1 MAVNIGPRIGIDGE
15 AEYRKQLNNIIQQA
29 KTLDSEMRAVT
40 SSFDKNTSAQEK
52 NTKTGEVLQKQIAV
66 QERRIDELRKGLAA
80 AADKYG
86 ENATETL
93 KWREA
98 LNDATTSLNRMQN
111 GMSSAEKTSTTFGSV
126 LKANLLS
133 DVIMSGLQSLGNL
146 LQDAARKFADF
157 VKDGITYASD
167 LDEVQNVID
176 VTFGNSADAV
186 NQYAKDAIQQYGL
199 SELAAKKYAG
209 SLGAMLKS
217 SGVAGDELTKMATS
231 LVGLTGDMASFYN
244 LDPEEAFS
252 KLSSAIAGET
262 EPLRSLGIN
271 MNVANL
277 EAYAL
282 AKGIDKAWS
291 SMTQAEQTTLRY
303 QYIMENAADAQGDF
317 ARTSDNFAN
326 QSRNL
331 SQQLQSV
338 GGEIGSAF
346 IPYLKDA
353 AKALNEVFS
362 GKISVSEFTGRII
375 SVMRSGADALRQN
388 LPEIQ
393 AAAQE
398 ILTAII
404 QIISEGLPLLA
415 ELAVPLLMTL
425 AQGIIANLPTIAQAG
440 IEVLTALILGI
451 AQNLPQ
457 LIPVATQ
464 AIIELVGVLTSP
476 ENITMMISA
485 AVELLLA
492 LVDGIAQSLPLLI
505 PAATQA
511 IIELVGALTSTENL
525 TMLIDA
531 AIELMIA
538 LTTGLIE
545 SLPELLSSAGDI
557 MSSLWNAIKNID
569 WLELGKSI
577 IMGII
582 NGLISLAKS
591 ILATIVNIFK
601 KPIEWIKNLG
611 SQAITWG
618 KDLIQGFV
626 NGIKSMVQKVV
637 DAVKNIGQKIKNF
650 LHFSRPDEG
659 PLRDYERWMPD
670 FVSGL
675 ARGIRDNAYLLE
687 DAVSDMASRAR
698 ISMTATGA
706 GSTTTNVGG
715 VRISVYG
722 APGQDVNALA
732 DIVMRRMQSAVN
744 RKEAVFA

>member
-52 NTKTGEVLQKQIAV
+52 NKKTGEVLQKQIAV

-80 AADKYG
+80 AADKFG

-157 VKDGITYASD
+157 VKDGISYASD
-167 LDEVQNVID
+167 LEEVQNVID
-176 VTFGNSADAV
+176 VTFGDSADAINEFSRNAI
-186 NQYAKDAIQQYGL
+186 NQFGM
-199 SELAAKKYAG
+199 SELSAKQFAG
-209 SLGAMLKS
+209 QLGSILKS
-217 SGVAGDELTKMATS
+217 AGVTGDALVEMSTN
-231 LVGLTGDMASFYN
+231 LVGLAGDMASFHN
-244 LDPEEAFS
+244 ISLEDALS
-252 KLSSAIAGET
+252 KIRSGLVGET
-262 EPLRSLGIN
+262 EPLRQLGIN
-271 MNVANL
+271 MTVAEL
-277 EAYAL
+277 QAYAL
-282 AKGIDKAWS
+282 SKGIDESVS
-291 SMTQAEQTTLRY
+291 SMSQLDKTMLIY
-303 QYIMENAADAQGDF
+303 QYMLENTADVQGDF
-317 ARTSDNFAN
+317 MRTNDSFSN
-326 QSRNL
+326 QQKVL
-331 SQQLQSV
+331 SENWKSLGAS
-338 GGEIGSAF
+338 IGKSF
-346 IPYLKDA
+346 LPYLTEA
-353 AKALNEVFS
+353 QTALNQLLT
-362 GKISVSEFTGRII
+362 GKIGTSEFTGKII
-375 SVMRSGADALRQN
+375 AVMRSGADALRQN

-404 QIISEGLPLLA
+404 QIISEGMPLLA

-440 IEVLTALILGI
+440 IEVLTALIQGI
-451 AQNLPQ
+451 AQSLPT

-476 ENITMMISA
+476 ENITAMINA
-485 AVELLLA
+485 AIELLLA
-492 LVDGIAQSLPLLI
+492 LAEGLVQAIPQLVAMIPTIIDNLITAIMDNLP
-505 PAATQA
+505 A
-511 IIELVGALTSTENL
+511 IIEAG
-525 TMLIDA
+525 IQ
-531 AIELMIA
+531 IMIA
-538 LTTGLIE
+538 LTVGLIE

-591 ILATIVNIFK
+591 ILTTIVNIFK

-626 NGIKSMVQKVV
+626 NGIKAMAKKVV

-659 PLRDYERWMPD
+659 PLRDYEQWMPD

-675 ARGIRDNAYLLE
+675 AQGIRDNAYLLE
-687 DAVSDMASRAR
+687 DAVSDMAARAR

-744 RKEAVFA
+744 RKEAVFS

>member
-52 NTKTGEVLQKQIAV
+52 NKKTGEVLQKQIAV
-66 QERRIDELRKGLAA
+66 QERRIEELRKGLAA
-80 AADKYG
+80 AADKFG

-146 LQDAARKFADF
+146 LQDAARKFSDF
-157 VKDGITYASD
+157 VKEGISYASD
-167 LDEVQNVID
+167 LEEVQNVID
-176 VTFGNSADAV
+176 VTFGDSADAI

-217 SGVAGDELTKMATS
+217 SGVAGDELTKMSTS

-282 AKGIDKAWS
+282 SKGIDKAWS

-317 ARTSDNFAN
+317 ARTSDSFAN
-326 QSRNL
+326 QSKML

-362 GKISVSEFTGRII
+362 GQISVSEFTGRII

-425 AQGIIANLPTIAQAG
+425 AQGILENLPTIVQAG
-440 IEVLTALILGI
+440 IEVLTALIQGI
-451 AQNLPQ
+451 AQSLPT

-476 ENITMMISA
+476 ENITMMINA
-485 AVELLLA
+485 AIELLLA
-492 LVDGIAQSLPLLI
+492 LAEGLVQAIPQLVAMIPTIIDNLITAIMDNLP
-505 PAATQA
+505 A
-511 IIELVGALTSTENL
+511 IIEAG
-525 TMLIDA
+525 IQ
-531 AIELMIA
+531 IMIA
-538 LTTGLIE
+538 LITGLIE

-557 MSSLWNAIKNID
+557 VSSLWNAIKNID

-591 ILATIVNIFK
+591 ILNTIVNIFK

-611 SQAITWG
+611 SQAINWG

-626 NGIKSMVQKVV
+626 NGIKSTVKKVV

-659 PLRDYERWMPD
+659 PLRDYEQWMPD

-675 ARGIRDNAYLLE
+675 AQGIRDNAYLLE
-687 DAVSDMASRAR
+687 DAVSDMAARAR

>member
-111 GMSSAEKTSTTFGSV
+111 GMSSAKKTSTTFGSV

-133 DVIMSGLQSLGNL
+133 DVIMSGLRSLGNL

-157 VKDGITYASD
+157 VKDVISYASD
-167 LDEVQNVID
+167 LEEVQNVID
-176 VTFGNSADAV
+176 VTFGDSAEAV

-217 SGVAGDELTKMATS
+217 SGIAGDELTKMSTS

-282 AKGIDKAWS
+282 SKGIDKAWS

-317 ARTSDNFAN
+317 ARTSDSFAN
-326 QSRNL
+326 QSKTL

-338 GGEIGSAF
+338 DGEIGSAF

-362 GKISVSEFTGRII
+362 GQISVSEFTGRII

-440 IEVLTALILGI
+440 IEVLTALIQGI
-451 AQNLPQ
+451 AQSLPT

-476 ENITMMISA
+476 ENITAMINA
-485 AVELLLA
+485 AIELLLA
-492 LVDGIAQSLPLLI
+492 MAKGLVQAIPQLVAMIPTIIDNLITAIMDNLP
-505 PAATQA
+505 A
-511 IIELVGALTSTENL
+511 IIEAG
-525 TMLIDA
+525 IQ
-531 AIELMIA
+531 IMIA
-538 LTTGLIE
+538 LTVGLIE

-591 ILATIVNIFK
+591 ILTTIVNIFK

-626 NGIKSMVQKVV
+626 NGIKAMARKVV

-659 PLRDYERWMPD
+659 PLRDYEQWMPD

-675 ARGIRDNAYLLE
+675 AQGIRDNAYLLE
-687 DAVSDMASRAR
+687 DAVSDMAARAR

-715 VRISVYG
+715 VRIAVYG

>member
-52 NTKTGEVLQKQIAV
+52 NKKTGEVLQKQIAV

-98 LNDATTSLNRMQN
+98 LNDATTSLNRMKN
-111 GMSSAEKTSTTFGSV
+111 GMNSAKKSSTMFGSV

-146 LQDAARKFADF
+146 LQNAARKFADF
-157 VKDGITYASD
+157 VKDGISYASD
-167 LDEVQNVID
+167 LEEVQNVID
-176 VTFGNSADAV
+176 VTFGDSAEAINEFSRNAI
-186 NQYAKDAIQQYGL
+186 NQFGM
-199 SELAAKKYAG
+199 SELSAKQFAG
-209 SLGAMLKS
+209 QLGSILKS
-217 SGVAGDELTKMATS
+217 AGVTGDALVEMSTN
-231 LVGLTGDMASFYN
+231 LVGLAGDMASFHN
-244 LDPEEAFS
+244 ISLEDALS
-252 KLSSAIAGET
+252 KLRSGLVGET
-262 EPLRSLGIN
+262 EPLRQLGIN
-271 MNVANL
+271 MTVAEL
-277 EAYAL
+277 QAYAL
-282 AKGIDKAWS
+282 SKGIDESVS
-291 SMTQAEQTTLRY
+291 SMSQFDKTMLIY
-303 QYIMENAADAQGDF
+303 QYLLENTADVQGDF
-317 ARTSDNFAN
+317 MRTNDSFSN
-326 QSRNL
+326 QQKVL
-331 SQQLQSV
+331 SENWKSLGAS
-338 GGEIGSAF
+338 IGKSF
-346 IPYLKDA
+346 LPYLTEA
-353 AKALNEVFS
+353 QTALNQLLT
-362 GKISVSEFTGRII
+362 GQINTSEFASKII
-375 SVMRSGADALRQN
+375 SVMHSGADALRQN

-425 AQGIIANLPTIAQAG
+425 TQGILENLPTIVQAG
-440 IEVLTALILGI
+440 IEVLTALIQGI
-451 AQNLPQ
+451 AQSLPT

-476 ENITMMISA
+476 ENITAMINA
-485 AVELLLA
+485 AIELLLA
-492 LVDGIAQSLPLLI
+492 LAEGLVQAIPQLVAMIPTIIDNLITAIMDNLP
-505 PAATQA
+505 A
-511 IIELVGALTSTENL
+511 IIEAG
-525 TMLIDA
+525 IQ
-531 AIELMIA
+531 IMIA
-538 LTTGLIE
+538 LTVGLIE

-591 ILATIVNIFK
+591 ILTTIVNIFK

-659 PLRDYERWMPD
+659 PLRDYEQWMPD

-675 ARGIRDNAYLLE
+675 AQGIRDNAYLLE
-687 DAVSDMASRAR
+687 DAVSDMAARAR

-744 RKEAVFA
+744 RKEAVFS

>member
-52 NTKTGEVLQKQIAV
+52 NKKTGEVLQKQIAV

-98 LNDATTSLNRMQN
+98 LNDATTSLNRMKN

-146 LQDAARKFADF
+146 LQDAARKFSDF
-157 VKDGITYASD
+157 VKEGISYASD
-167 LDEVQNVID
+167 LEEVQNVID
-176 VTFGNSADAV
+176 VTFGDSADAI

-217 SGVAGDELTKMATS
+217 SGVAGDELTKMSTS

-282 AKGIDKAWS
+282 SKGIDKAWS

-303 QYIMENAADAQGDF
+303 QYIMENTADAQGDF
-317 ARTSDNFAN
+317 ARTSDSFAN
-326 QSRNL
+326 QSKML

-338 GGEIGSAF
+338 GGKIGSAF

-362 GKISVSEFTGRII
+362 GQISVSEFTGRII

-425 AQGIIANLPTIAQAG
+425 TQGILENLPTIVQAG
-440 IEVLTALILGI
+440 IEVLTALIQGI
-451 AQNLPQ
+451 AQSLPT

-476 ENITMMISA
+476 ENITMMINA
-485 AVELLLA
+485 AIELLLA
-492 LVDGIAQSLPLLI
+492 LAEGLVQAIPQLVAMIPTIIDNLITAIMDNLP
-505 PAATQA
+505 A
-511 IIELVGALTSTENL
+511 IIEAG
-525 TMLIDA
+525 IQ
-531 AIELMIA
+531 IMIA
-538 LTTGLIE
+538 LTVGLIE

-591 ILATIVNIFK
+591 ILTTIVNIFK

-611 SQAITWG
+611 TQAITWG

-626 NGIKSMVQKVV
+626 NGIKSVVQKVV

-659 PLRDYERWMPD
+659 PLRDYEQWMPD

-675 ARGIRDNAYLLE
+675 AQGIRDNAYLLE
-687 DAVSDMASRAR
+687 DAVSDMAARAR

-732 DIVMRRMQSAVN
+732 DIVMRRMQAAVN

>member
-66 QERRIDELRKGLAA
+66 QQRRIEELRKGLAA

-167 LDEVQNVID
+167 LEEVQNVID
-176 VTFGNSADAV
+176 VTFGDSAEAV

-217 SGVAGDELTKMATS
+217 SGVAGDELTEMATS

-244 LDPEEAFS
+244 LNPEEAFS

-282 AKGIDKAWS
+282 SKGIDKAWS

-317 ARTSDNFAN
+317 ARTSDSFAN
-326 QSRNL
+326 QSKTL

-362 GKISVSEFTGRII
+362 GKISISEFTGRII

-425 AQGIIANLPTIAQAG
+425 TQGILENLPTIVQAG
-440 IEVLTALILGI
+440 IEVLTALIQGI
-451 AQNLPQ
+451 AQSLPT

-476 ENITMMISA
+476 ENITAMINA
-485 AVELLLA
+485 AIELLLA
-492 LVDGIAQSLPLLI
+492 LAEGLVQAIPQLVAMIPTIIDNLITAIMDNLP
-505 PAATQA
+505 A
-511 IIELVGALTSTENL
+511 IIEAG
-525 TMLIDA
+525 IQ
-531 AIELMIA
+531 IMIA
-538 LTTGLIE
+538 LITGLIE

-557 MSSLWNAIKNID
+557 MSSLWDAIKNID

-582 NGLISLAKS
+582 NGLISLAES
-591 ILATIVNIFK
+591 ILTTIVNIFK

-626 NGIKSMVQKVV
+626 NGIKSMVKKVV

-659 PLRDYERWMPD
+659 PLRDYEKWMPD

-687 DAVSDMASRAR
+687 DAVSDMAARAR

>member
-29 KTLDSEMRAVT
+29 KTLDSEMRSVT

-217 SGVAGDELTKMATS
+217 SGVAGDELTEMATS

-282 AKGIDKAWS
+282 SKGIDKAWS
-291 SMTQAEQTTLRY
+291 AMTQAEQTTLRY

-317 ARTSDNFAN
+317 ARTSDSFAN
-326 QSRNL
+326 QSKTL

-362 GKISVSEFTGRII
+362 GKINVSEFTGKII
-375 SVMRSGADALRQN
+375 AVMRSGADALRQN

-404 QIISEGLPLLA
+404 QIINEGLPLLA

-425 AQGIIANLPTIAQAG
+425 AQGILENLQTIVQAG
-440 IEVLTALILGI
+440 IEVLTALIQGI
-451 AQNLPQ
+451 AQSLPT

-476 ENITMMISA
+476 ENITMMINA
-485 AVELLLA
+485 AIELLLA
-492 LVDGIAQSLPLLI
+492 LAEGLVQAIPQLVAMIPTIIDNLITAIMDNLP
-505 PAATQA
+505 A
-511 IIELVGALTSTENL
+511 IIEAG
-525 TMLIDA
+525 IQ
-531 AIELMIA
+531 IMIA

-557 MSSLWNAIKNID
+557 MSSLWDAIKNID

-582 NGLISLAKS
+582 NGLISLAES
-591 ILATIVNIFK
+591 ILTTIVNIFK

-611 SQAITWG
+611 SQAINWG

-659 PLRDYERWMPD
+659 PLRDYEQWMPD

-687 DAVSDMASRAR
+687 DAVSDMAARAR

-744 RKEAVFA
+744 RREAVFA

>member
-66 QERRIDELRKGLAA
+66 QQRRIEELRKGLAA
-80 AADKYG
+80 AAEKYG

-111 GMSSAEKTSTTFGSV
+111 GMSSAEKTSTTFGNV

-146 LQDAARKFADF
+146 LQDAARKFSDF
-157 VKDGITYASD
+157 VKEGISYASD
-167 LDEVQNVID
+167 LEEVQNVID
-176 VTFGNSADAV
+176 VTFGDSADAI

-217 SGVAGDELTKMATS
+217 SGVAGDELTKMSTS

-282 AKGIDKAWS
+282 SKGIDKAWS

-317 ARTSDNFAN
+317 ARTSDSFAN
-326 QSRNL
+326 QSKTL

-362 GKISVSEFTGRII
+362 GQISVSEFTGRII

-440 IEVLTALILGI
+440 IEVLTALIQGI
-451 AQNLPQ
+451 AQSLPT

-476 ENITMMISA
+476 ENITAMINA
-485 AVELLLA
+485 AIELLLA
-492 LVDGIAQSLPLLI
+492 LAKGLVQAIPQLVAMIPTIIDNLITAIMDNLP
-505 PAATQA
+505 A
-511 IIELVGALTSTENL
+511 IIEAG
-525 TMLIDA
+525 IQ
-531 AIELMIA
+531 IMIA
-538 LTTGLIE
+538 LITGLIE

-591 ILATIVNIFK
+591 ILTTIVNIFK

-626 NGIKSMVQKVV
+626 NGIKAMARKVV

-659 PLRDYERWMPD
+659 PLRDYEQWMPD

-675 ARGIRDNAYLLE
+675 AQGIRDNAYLLE
-687 DAVSDMASRAR
+687 DAVSDMAARAR

-715 VRISVYG
+715 VRIAVYG

>member
-40 SSFDKNTSAQEK
+40 SSFDKNTSAKEK
-52 NTKTGEVLQKQIAV
+52 NAKTGEVLQKQIAV
-66 QERRIDELRKGLAA
+66 QQRRIEELRKGLAA
-80 AADKYG
+80 AADKFG

-157 VKDGITYASD
+157 VKDGISYASD
-167 LDEVQNVID
+167 LEEVQNVID
-176 VTFGNSADAV
+176 VTFGDSADAI

-217 SGVAGDELTKMATS
+217 SGVAGDELTKMSTS

-282 AKGIDKAWS
+282 SKGIDKAWS

-317 ARTSDNFAN
+317 ARTSDSFAN
-326 QSRNL
+326 LSKTL

-353 AKALNEVFS
+353 SKALSEVFS
-362 GKISVSEFTGRII
+362 GQISVSEFAGKII
-375 SVMRSGADALRQN
+375 AVIRSGADALRQN

-398 ILTAII
+398 ILTAIT
-404 QIISEGLPLLA
+404 QIISEGLPLLV

-425 AQGIIANLPTIAQAG
+425 AQGILENLPTIVQAG
-440 IEVLTALILGI
+440 IEVLTALIQGI
-451 AQNLPQ
+451 AQSLPT

-476 ENITMMISA
+476 ENITAMINA
-485 AVELLLA
+485 AIELLLA
-492 LVDGIAQSLPLLI
+492 LANGLVQAIPQLVAMIPTIIDNLITAIMDNLP
-505 PAATQA
+505 A
-511 IIELVGALTSTENL
+511 IIEAG
-525 TMLIDA
+525 IQ
-531 AIELMIA
+531 IMIA
-538 LTTGLIE
+538 LITGLIE

-557 MSSLWNAIKNID
+557 MSSLWDAIKNID

-591 ILATIVNIFK
+591 ILTTIINIFK

-626 NGIKSMVQKVV
+626 NGIKAMVQKVV

-659 PLRDYERWMPD
+659 PLRDYEKWMPD

-675 ARGIRDNAYLLE
+675 AQGIRDNAYLLE
-687 DAVSDMASRAR
+687 DAVSDMAARAR
-698 ISMTATGA
+698 INMTATGA

>member
-40 SSFDKNTSAQEK
+40 SSFDKNTSAKEK
-52 NTKTGEVLQKQIAV
+52 NRKTGEVLQKQIAV

-98 LNDATTSLNRMQN
+98 LNDATTSLNRMKN
-111 GMSSAEKTSTTFGSV
+111 GMSSAEKTSTMFGSV

-157 VKDGITYASD
+157 VKEGISHASD
-167 LDEVQNVID
+167 LEEVQNVID
-176 VTFGNSADAV
+176 VTFGDSADAINEFSRNAI
-186 NQYAKDAIQQYGL
+186 NQFGM
-199 SELAAKKYAG
+199 SELSAKQFAG
-209 SLGAMLKS
+209 QLGSILKS
-217 SGVAGDELTKMATS
+217 AGVTGDALVEMSTN
-231 LVGLTGDMASFYN
+231 LVGLAGDMASFRN
-244 LDPEEAFS
+244 ISLEDALS
-252 KLSSAIAGET
+252 KIRSGLVGET
-262 EPLRSLGIN
+262 EPLRQLGIN
-271 MNVANL
+271 MTVAEL
-277 EAYAL
+277 QAYAL
-282 AKGIDKAWS
+282 SKGIDESVS
-291 SMTQAEQTTLRY
+291 SMSQLDKTMLIY
-303 QYIMENAADAQGDF
+303 QYMLENTADVQGDF
-317 ARTSDNFAN
+317 MRTNDSFSN
-326 QSRNL
+326 QQKVL
-331 SQQLQSV
+331 SENWKSLGAS
-338 GGEIGSAF
+338 IGKSF
-346 IPYLKDA
+346 LPYLTEA
-353 AKALNEVFS
+353 QTALNQLLT
-362 GKISVSEFTGRII
+362 GQIGTSEFTGKII
-375 SVMRSGADALRQN
+375 AVMRSGADALRQN
-388 LPEIQ
+388 LPKIQ

-440 IEVLTALILGI
+440 IEVLTALIQGI
-451 AQNLPQ
+451 AQSLPT

-476 ENITMMISA
+476 QNIGMLINTAI
-485 AVELLLA
+485 ELLLA
-492 LVDGIAQSLPLLI
+492 LAEGLVQAIPQLVAQIPVIIDNLVSAIMDNLP
-505 PAATQA
+505 A
-511 IIELVGALTSTENL
+511 IIEAG
-525 TMLIDA
+525 IQ
-531 AIELMIA
+531 IMIA
-538 LTTGLIE
+538 LTVGLIE

-582 NGLISLAKS
+582 NGLISLAES
-591 ILATIVNIFK
+591 ILTTIVNIFK

-659 PLRDYERWMPD
+659 PLRDYENWMPD

-687 DAVSDMASRAR
+687 DAVSDMAARAR

>member
-66 QERRIDELRKGLAA
+66 QQRRIEELRKGLAA
-80 AADKYG
+80 AAEKYG

-146 LQDAARKFADF
+146 LQDAARKFSDF
-157 VKDGITYASD
+157 VKEGISYASD
-167 LDEVQNVID
+167 LEEVQNVID
-176 VTFGNSADAV
+176 VTFGDSADEI

-217 SGVAGDELTKMATS
+217 SGVAGDELTKMSTS

-282 AKGIDKAWS
+282 SKGIDKAWS

-317 ARTSDNFAN
+317 ARTSDSFAN
-326 QSRNL
+326 QSRTL

-353 AKALNEVFS
+353 AKALNKVFS
-362 GKISVSEFTGRII
+362 GQISVSEFTGRII

-440 IEVLTALILGI
+440 IEVLTALIQGI
-451 AQNLPQ
+451 AQSLPT

-476 ENITMMISA
+476 ENITAMINA
-485 AVELLLA
+485 AIELLLA
-492 LVDGIAQSLPLLI
+492 LAKGLVQAIPQLVAMIPTIIDNLITAIMDNLP
-505 PAATQA
+505 A
-511 IIELVGALTSTENL
+511 IIEAG
-525 TMLIDA
+525 IQ
-531 AIELMIA
+531 IMIA
-538 LTTGLIE
+538 LITGLIE

-591 ILATIVNIFK
+591 ILTTIVNIFK

-626 NGIKSMVQKVV
+626 NGIKAMVQKVV

-659 PLRDYERWMPD
+659 PLRDYEQWMPD

-675 ARGIRDNAYLLE
+675 AQGIRDNAYLLE
-687 DAVSDMASRAR
+687 DAVSDMAARAR

-744 RKEAVFA
+744 RREAVFA

>member
-66 QERRIDELRKGLAA
+66 QQRRIEELRKGLAA
-80 AADKYG
+80 AAEKYG

-146 LQDAARKFADF
+146 LQDAARKFSDF
-157 VKDGITYASD
+157 VKEGISYASD
-167 LDEVQNVID
+167 LEEVQNVID
-176 VTFGNSADAV
+176 VTFGESADAI

-217 SGVAGDELTKMATS
+217 SGVAGDELTKMSTS

-282 AKGIDKAWS
+282 SKGIDKAWS

-317 ARTSDNFAN
+317 ARTSDSFAN
-326 QSRNL
+326 QSKTL

-362 GKISVSEFTGRII
+362 GQISVSEFTGRII

-440 IEVLTALILGI
+440 IEVLTALIQGI
-451 AQNLPQ
+451 AQSLPT

-476 ENITMMISA
+476 QNITAMINA
-485 AVELLLA
+485 AIELLLA
-492 LVDGIAQSLPLLI
+492 LAEGLVQAIPQLVAMIPTIIDNLITAIMDNLP
-505 PAATQA
+505 A
-511 IIELVGALTSTENL
+511 IIEAG
-525 TMLIDA
+525 IQ
-531 AIELMIA
+531 IMIA
-538 LTTGLIE
+538 LTVGLIE

-591 ILATIVNIFK
+591 ILTTIVNIFK

-637 DAVKNIGQKIKNF
+637 DAAKNIGQKIKNF

-659 PLRDYERWMPD
+659 PLRDYEQWMPD

-687 DAVSDMASRAR
+687 DAVNDMAARAR

-732 DIVMRRMQSAVN
+732 DIVMRRMQAAVN

>member
-157 VKDGITYASD
+157 VKDGISYASD

-217 SGVAGDELTKMATS
+217 SGVAGDELTEMATS

-282 AKGIDKAWS
+282 SKGIDKAWS

-317 ARTSDNFAN
+317 ARTSDSLAN
-326 QSRNL
+326 QSKTL

-338 GGEIGSAF
+338 GGKIGSAF

-362 GKISVSEFTGRII
+362 GQISVSEFTGKII
-375 SVMRSGADALRQN
+375 AVMRSGADALRQN

-415 ELAVPLLMTL
+415 ELAVPLMMTL
-425 AQGIIANLPTIAQAG
+425 AQGILENLPTIVQAG
-440 IEVLTALILGI
+440 IEVLTALIQGI
-451 AQNLPQ
+451 AQSLPT

-476 ENITMMISA
+476 ENITMMINA
-485 AVELLLA
+485 AIELLLA
-492 LVDGIAQSLPLLI
+492 LAEGLVQAIPQLVAMIPTIIDNLITAIMDNLP
-505 PAATQA
+505 A
-511 IIELVGALTSTENL
+511 IIEAG
-525 TMLIDA
+525 IQ
-531 AIELMIA
+531 IMIA
-538 LTTGLIE
+538 LITGLIE

-582 NGLISLAKS
+582 NGLISLAES
-591 ILATIVNIFK
+591 ILNTIVNIFK

-659 PLRDYERWMPD
+659 PLRDYEQWMPD

-675 ARGIRDNAYLLE
+675 AHGIRDNAYLLE
-687 DAVSDMASRAR
+687 DAVSDMAARAR

-706 GSTTTNVGG
+706 GSNTTNVGG

-744 RKEAVFA
+744 RREAVFA

>member
-40 SSFDKNTSAQEK
+40 SSFDKNTTAKEK

-217 SGVAGDELTKMATS
+217 SGVAGDELTEMATS

-282 AKGIDKAWS
+282 SKGIDKAWS

-317 ARTSDNFAN
+317 ARTSDSLAN
-326 QSRNL
+326 QNKTL

-362 GKISVSEFTGRII
+362 GQISVSEFTGKII
-375 SVMRSGADALRQN
+375 AVMRSGADALRQN

-425 AQGIIANLPTIAQAG
+425 AQGILENLPTIVQAG
-440 IEVLTALILGI
+440 IEVLTALIQGI
-451 AQNLPQ
+451 AQSLPT

-476 ENITMMISA
+476 ENITAMINA
-485 AVELLLA
+485 AIELLLA
-492 LVDGIAQSLPLLI
+492 LAEGLVQAIPQLVAMIPTIIDNLITAIMDNLP
-505 PAATQA
+505 A
-511 IIELVGALTSTENL
+511 IIEAG
-525 TMLIDA
+525 IQ
-531 AIELMIA
+531 IMIA
-538 LTTGLIE
+538 LITGLIE

-582 NGLISLAKS
+582 NGLISLAES
-591 ILATIVNIFK
+591 ILTTIVNIFK

-659 PLRDYERWMPD
+659 PLRNYEKWMPD

-675 ARGIRDNAYLLE
+675 AQGIRDNAYLLE
-687 DAVSDMASRAR
+687 DAVSDMAARAR

-722 APGQDVNALA
+722 APGQDVTALA

>member
-52 NTKTGEVLQKQIAV
+52 NKKTGEVLQKQIAV

-157 VKDGITYASD
+157 VKDGISYASD
-167 LDEVQNVID
+167 LEEVQNVID

-217 SGVAGDELTKMATS
+217 SGVAGDELTAMATS

-244 LDPEEAFS
+244 LEPEEAFS

-262 EPLRSLGIN
+262 EPLRALGIN

-282 AKGIDKAWS
+282 SKGIDKAWS

-317 ARTSDNFAN
+317 ARTSDSLAN
-326 QSRNL
+326 QSKTL

-338 GGEIGSAF
+338 GGAIGSAF

-362 GKISVSEFTGRII
+362 GQISVSEFAGKII
-375 SVMRSGADALRQN
+375 AVMRSGADALRQN

-425 AQGIIANLPTIAQAG
+425 AHGILENLPTIVQAG
-440 IEVLTALILGI
+440 IEVLTALIQGI
-451 AQNLPQ
+451 AQSLPT

-476 ENITMMISA
+476 ENITMMINA
-485 AVELLLA
+485 AIELLLA
-492 LVDGIAQSLPLLI
+492 LAEGLVQAIPQLVAMIPTIIDNLITAIMDNLP
-505 PAATQA
+505 A
-511 IIELVGALTSTENL
+511 IIEAG
-525 TMLIDA
+525 IQ
-531 AIELMIA
+531 IMIA
-538 LTTGLIE
+538 LITGLIE

-557 MSSLWNAIKNID
+557 ISSLWNAIKNID

-582 NGLISLAKS
+582 NGLISLAES
-591 ILATIVNIFK
+591 ILNTIVNIFK

-611 SQAITWG
+611 SQAINWG

-626 NGIKSMVQKVV
+626 NGIKSMVKKVV

-659 PLRDYERWMPD
+659 PLRDYEQWMPD

-687 DAVSDMASRAR
+687 DAVNDMAARAR

>member
-40 SSFDKNTSAQEK
+40 SSFDKNTSAKEK
-52 NTKTGEVLQKQIAV
+52 NKKTGEVLQKQIAV
-66 QERRIDELRKGLAA
+66 QQRRIEELRKGLAA
-80 AADKYG
+80 AAEKYG

-111 GMSSAEKTSTTFGSV
+111 GMSRAKKTSTTFGSV

-133 DVIMSGLQSLGNL
+133 DVIMSGLRSLGDL
-146 LQDAARKFADF
+146 LQDAARKFSDF
-157 VKDGITYASD
+157 VKEGISYASD
-167 LDEVQNVID
+167 LEEMQNVID
-176 VTFGNSADAV
+176 VTFGDSADAI

-217 SGVAGDELTKMATS
+217 SGVAGDELTKMSTS

-282 AKGIDKAWS
+282 SKGIDKAWS

-317 ARTSDNFAN
+317 ARTSDSLAN
-326 QSRNL
+326 QNKTL

-362 GKISVSEFTGRII
+362 GQISVSEFTGKII
-375 SVMRSGADALRQN
+375 AVMRSGADALRQN

-425 AQGIIANLPTIAQAG
+425 TQGILENLPTIVQAG
-440 IEVLTALILGI
+440 IEVLTALIQGI
-451 AQNLPQ
+451 AQSLPT

-476 ENITMMISA
+476 ENITAMINA
-485 AVELLLA
+485 AIELLLA
-492 LVDGIAQSLPLLI
+492 LAKGLVQAIPQLVAMIPTIIDNLITAIMDNLP
-505 PAATQA
+505 A
-511 IIELVGALTSTENL
+511 IIEAG
-525 TMLIDA
+525 IQ
-531 AIELMIA
+531 IMIA
-538 LTTGLIE
+538 LTVGLIE

-591 ILATIVNIFK
+591 ILTTIVNIFK

-626 NGIKSMVQKVV
+626 NGIKAMARKVV

-659 PLRDYERWMPD
+659 PLRDYETWMPD

-687 DAVSDMASRAR
+687 DAVSDMAARAR

-715 VRISVYG
+715 VRIAVYG

>member
-29 KTLDSEMRAVT
+29 KTLDSEMRSVT

-52 NTKTGEVLQKQIAV
+52 NKKTGEVLQKQIAV

-111 GMSSAEKTSTTFGSV
+111 GMSSAKKTSTTFGSV

-133 DVIMSGLQSLGNL
+133 DVIMSGLRSLGNL
-146 LQDAARKFADF
+146 LQDVAREFADF
-157 VKDGITYASD
+157 VKEGVSYASD
-167 LDEVQNVID
+167 LEEVQNVID
-176 VTFGNSADAV
+176 VTFGDNADVV
-186 NQYAKDAIQQYGL
+186 NQYTKDAIQQYGL

-217 SGVAGDELTKMATS
+217 SGIAGDELTKMSTS

-282 AKGIDKAWS
+282 SKGIDKAWS
-291 SMTQAEQTTLRY
+291 SMTQAEQATLRY

-317 ARTSDNFAN
+317 ARTSDSFAN
-326 QSRNL
+326 QSKKL
-331 SQQLQSV
+331 SHQLQSV

-425 AQGIIANLPTIAQAG
+425 AQGILENLPTIVQAG
-440 IEVLTALILGI
+440 IEVLTALIQGI
-451 AQNLPQ
+451 AQSLPT

-464 AIIELVGVLTSP
+464 AIIELVGVLTRP
-476 ENITMMISA
+476 ENITAMI
-485 AVELLLA
+485 
-492 LVDGIAQSLPLLI
+492 
-505 PAATQA
+505 
-511 IIELVGALTSTENL
+511 N
-525 TMLIDA
+525 A
-531 AIELMIA
+531 AIELMLALAEGLVQAIPQLVAQIPVIIDNLVSAIMDNLPAIIEAGIQIMIA
-538 LTTGLIE
+538 LTVGLIE

-582 NGLISLAKS
+582 KGLISLAES
-591 ILATIVNIFK
+591 ILTTIVNIFK

-659 PLRDYERWMPD
+659 PLRDYENWMPD

-675 ARGIRDNAYLLE
+675 AQGIRDNAYLLE
-687 DAVSDMASRAR
+687 DAVSDMAARAR

>member
-1 MAVNIGPRIGIDGE
+1 MPVNIGPRIGIDGE

-52 NTKTGEVLQKQIAV
+52 NTKTGAVLQKQIAV

-80 AADKYG
+80 AADKFG

-98 LNDATTSLNRMQN
+98 LNDATASLNRMQN
-111 GMSSAEKTSTTFGSV
+111 GMSRAEKTSTTFGSV

-146 LQDAARKFADF
+146 LQDAARKFTDF
-157 VKDGITYASD
+157 VKNGISYASD
-167 LDEVQNVID
+167 LEEVQNVID
-176 VTFGNSADAV
+176 VTFGDSAEAV

-217 SGVAGDELTKMATS
+217 SGVAGDELTEMATS

-282 AKGIDKAWS
+282 SKGIDKAWS

-317 ARTSDNFAN
+317 ARTSDSFAN
-326 QSRNL
+326 LSKTL

-362 GKISVSEFTGRII
+362 GQISVSEFTGKII
-375 SVMRSGADALRQN
+375 AVMRSGADALRQN

-398 ILTAII
+398 ILTAIV

-425 AQGIIANLPTIAQAG
+425 AQGILENLPTIVQAG
-440 IEVLTALILGI
+440 IEVLTALIQGI
-451 AQNLPQ
+451 AQSLPT

-476 ENITMMISA
+476 ENITAMINA
-485 AVELLLA
+485 AIELLLA
-492 LVDGIAQSLPLLI
+492 LAEGLVQAIPQLVAMIPTIIDNLITAIMDNLP
-505 PAATQA
+505 A
-511 IIELVGALTSTENL
+511 IIEAG
-525 TMLIDA
+525 IQ
-531 AIELMIA
+531 IMIA
-538 LTTGLIE
+538 LTVGLIE

-591 ILATIVNIFK
+591 ILTTIVNIFK

-626 NGIKSMVQKVV
+626 NGIKAMAKKVV

-659 PLRDYERWMPD
+659 PLRDYEQWMPD

-675 ARGIRDNAYLLE
+675 AQGIRDNAYLLE
-687 DAVSDMASRAR
+687 DAVSDMAARAR

-732 DIVMRRMQSAVN
+732 DIVMRRMQAAVN

>member
-52 NTKTGEVLQKQIAV
+52 NKKTGEVLQKQIAV

-86 ENATETL
+86 ETATETL

-157 VKDGITYASD
+157 VKDGIIYASD

-217 SGVAGDELTKMATS
+217 SGVAGDELTEMATS

-244 LDPEEAFS
+244 LKPEEAFS

-282 AKGIDKAWS
+282 SKGIDKAWS

-317 ARTSDNFAN
+317 ARTSDSFAN
-326 QSRNL
+326 QSKTL

-338 GGEIGSAF
+338 GGEIGSEF

-362 GKISVSEFTGRII
+362 GQISVSEFAGKII
-375 SVMRSGADALRQN
+375 AVMRSGADALRQN
-388 LPEIQ
+388 LPKIQ

-440 IEVLTALILGI
+440 IEVLTALIQGI
-451 AQNLPQ
+451 AQSLPT

-476 ENITMMISA
+476 ENITAMINA
-485 AVELLLA
+485 AIELLLA
-492 LVDGIAQSLPLLI
+492 LAEGLVQAIPQLVAMIPTIIDNLITAIMDNLP
-505 PAATQA
+505 A
-511 IIELVGALTSTENL
+511 IIEAG
-525 TMLIDA
+525 IQ
-531 AIELMIA
+531 IMIA
-538 LTTGLIE
+538 LTVGLIE

-557 MSSLWNAIKNID
+557 MSSLWDAIKNID

-577 IMGII
+577 ITGII
-582 NGLISLAKS
+582 KGLISLAES
-591 ILATIVNIFK
+591 ILTTIVNIFK

-659 PLRDYERWMPD
+659 PLRDYENWMPD

-675 ARGIRDNAYLLE
+675 AQGIRDNAYLLE
-687 DAVSDMASRAR
+687 DAVSDMAARAR

>member
-52 NTKTGEVLQKQIAV
+52 NAKTGEVLQKQIAV
-66 QERRIDELRKGLAA
+66 QQRRIEELRKGLAA
-80 AADKYG
+80 AADKFG

-133 DVIMSGLQSLGNL
+133 DVIMRGLQSLGNL
-146 LQDAARKFADF
+146 LQDAARKFSDF
-157 VKDGITYASD
+157 VKEGISYASD
-167 LDEVQNVID
+167 LEEVQNVID
-176 VTFGNSADAV
+176 VTFGDSADAI

-217 SGVAGDELTKMATS
+217 SGVAGDELTKMSTS

-282 AKGIDKAWS
+282 SKGIDKAWS

-317 ARTSDNFAN
+317 ARTSDSFAN
-326 QSRNL
+326 QSKTL

-362 GKISVSEFTGRII
+362 GQISVSEFTGRII

-425 AQGIIANLPTIAQAG
+425 VQGIIENLPTIAQAG
-440 IEVLTALILGI
+440 IEVLTALIQGI
-451 AQNLPQ
+451 AQSLPT

-476 ENITMMISA
+476 QNIGMLINA
-485 AVELLLA
+485 AIELLLA
-492 LVDGIAQSLPLLI
+492 LAEGLVQAIPQLVAMIPTIIDNLITAIMDNLP
-505 PAATQA
+505 A
-511 IIELVGALTSTENL
+511 IIEAG
-525 TMLIDA
+525 IQ
-531 AIELMIA
+531 IMIA
-538 LTTGLIE
+538 LITGLIE

-591 ILATIVNIFK
+591 ILTTIVNIFK

-626 NGIKSMVQKVV
+626 NGIKAVARKVV

-659 PLRDYERWMPD
+659 PLRDYEQWMPD

-675 ARGIRDNAYLLE
+675 AQGIRDNAYLLE
-687 DAVSDMASRAR
+687 DAVSDMAARAR

-715 VRISVYG
+715 VRIAVYG

>member
-217 SGVAGDELTKMATS
+217 SGVAGDELTEMATS

-282 AKGIDKAWS
+282 SKGIDKAWS

-317 ARTSDNFAN
+317 ARTSDSLAN
-326 QSRNL
+326 QSKTL

-338 GGEIGSAF
+338 GGAIGSAF

-362 GKISVSEFTGRII
+362 GQISVSEFTGRII

-415 ELAVPLLMTL
+415 ELAVPMLMTL

-476 ENITMMISA
+476 ENITMMINA
-485 AVELLLA
+485 AIELLLA
-492 LVDGIAQSLPLLI
+492 LAEGLVQAIPQLVAMIPTIIDNLITAIMDNLP
-505 PAATQA
+505 A
-511 IIELVGALTSTENL
+511 IIEAG
-525 TMLIDA
+525 IQ
-531 AIELMIA
+531 IMIA
-538 LTTGLIE
+538 LITGLIE

-557 MSSLWNAIKNID
+557 MSGLWNAIKNID

-582 NGLISLAKS
+582 NGLISLAES
-591 ILATIVNIFK
+591 ILTTIINIFK

-626 NGIKSMVQKVV
+626 NGIKAMVQKVV

-659 PLRDYERWMPD
+659 PLRDYEKWMPD

-687 DAVSDMASRAR
+687 DAVSDMAARAR

>member
-66 QERRIDELRKGLAA
+66 QQRRIEELRKGLAA
-80 AADKYG
+80 AADKFG

-133 DVIMSGLQSLGNL
+133 DVIMSGLRSLGNL

-157 VKDGITYASD
+157 VKDGISYASD
-167 LDEVQNVID
+167 LEEVQNVID
-176 VTFGNSADAV
+176 VTFGDSAEAINEFSRNAI
-186 NQYAKDAIQQYGL
+186 NQFGM
-199 SELAAKKYAG
+199 SELSAKQFAG
-209 SLGAMLKS
+209 QLGSILKS
-217 SGVAGDELTKMATS
+217 AGVTGDALVEMSTN
-231 LVGLTGDMASFYN
+231 LVGLAGDMASFHN
-244 LDPEEAFS
+244 ISLEDALS
-252 KLSSAIAGET
+252 KIRSGLVGET
-262 EPLRSLGIN
+262 EPLRQLGIN
-271 MNVANL
+271 MTVAEL
-277 EAYAL
+277 QAYAL
-282 AKGIDKAWS
+282 SKGIDESVS
-291 SMTQAEQTTLRY
+291 SMSQLDKTMLIY
-303 QYIMENAADAQGDF
+303 QYMLENTVDVQGDF
-317 ARTSDNFAN
+317 MRTNDSFSN
-326 QSRNL
+326 QQKVL
-331 SQQLQSV
+331 SENWKSLGAS
-338 GGEIGSAF
+338 IGKSF
-346 IPYLKDA
+346 LPYLTEA
-353 AKALNEVFS
+353 QTALNQLLT
-362 GKISVSEFTGRII
+362 GQIGTSEFTGKII
-375 SVMRSGADALRQN
+375 AVMRSGADALRQN

-440 IEVLTALILGI
+440 IEVLTALIQGI
-451 AQNLPQ
+451 AQSLPT

-476 ENITMMISA
+476 QNITAMINA
-485 AVELLLA
+485 AIELLLA
-492 LVDGIAQSLPLLI
+492 LAEGLVQAIPQLVAMIPTIIDNLITAIMDNLP
-505 PAATQA
+505 A
-511 IIELVGALTSTENL
+511 IIEAG
-525 TMLIDA
+525 IQ
-531 AIELMIA
+531 IMIA
-538 LTTGLIE
+538 LTVGLIE

-591 ILATIVNIFK
+591 ILTTIVNIFK

-626 NGIKSMVQKVV
+626 NGIKAMARKVV

-659 PLRDYERWMPD
+659 PLRDYEQWMPD

-675 ARGIRDNAYLLE
+675 AQGIRDNAYLLE
-687 DAVSDMASRAR
+687 DAVNDMAARAR

-732 DIVMRRMQSAVN
+732 DIVMRRMQAAVN

>member
-29 KTLDSEMRAVT
+29 KTLDSEMRSVT

-52 NTKTGEVLQKQIAV
+52 NKKTGEVLQKQIAV

-111 GMSSAEKTSTTFGSV
+111 GMRSAKKTSTTFGSV

-133 DVIMSGLQSLGNL
+133 DVIMSGLRSLGNL

-157 VKDGITYASD
+157 VKNGVSYASD
-167 LDEVQNVID
+167 LEEVQNVID
-176 VTFGNSADAV
+176 VTFGDSAEAV

-217 SGVAGDELTKMATS
+217 SGVAGNELTEMATI

-282 AKGIDKAWS
+282 SKGIDKAWS

-317 ARTSDNFAN
+317 ARTSDSFAN
-326 QSRNL
+326 QSKTL

-338 GGEIGSAF
+338 GGEIGRAF

-388 LPEIQ
+388 LPKIQ

-425 AQGIIANLPTIAQAG
+425 AQGILENLPTIVQAG
-440 IEVLTALILGI
+440 IEVLTALIQGI
-451 AQNLPQ
+451 AQSLPT

-476 ENITMMISA
+476 ENITAMI
-485 AVELLLA
+485 
-492 LVDGIAQSLPLLI
+492 
-505 PAATQA
+505 
-511 IIELVGALTSTENL
+511 N
-525 TMLIDA
+525 A
-531 AIELMIA
+531 AIELMLALAEGLVQAIPQLVAQIPVIIDNLVSAIMDNLPAIIEAGIQIMIA
-538 LTTGLIE
+538 LTVGLIE

-582 NGLISLAKS
+582 KGLISLAES
-591 ILATIVNIFK
+591 ILTTIVNIFK

-659 PLRDYERWMPD
+659 PLRDYENWMPD

-675 ARGIRDNAYLLE
+675 AQGIRDNAYLLE
-687 DAVSDMASRAR
+687 DAVSDMAARAR

>member
-52 NTKTGEVLQKQIAV
+52 NKKTGEVLQKQIAV

-133 DVIMSGLQSLGNL
+133 DVIMSGLRSLGNL

-157 VKDGITYASD
+157 VKEGISYASD
-167 LDEVQNVID
+167 LEEVQNVID
-176 VTFGNSADAV
+176 VTFGDSADAINEFSRNAI
-186 NQYAKDAIQQYGL
+186 NQFGM
-199 SELAAKKYAG
+199 SELSAKQFAG
-209 SLGAMLKS
+209 QLGSILKS
-217 SGVAGDELTKMATS
+217 AGVTGDALVEMSTN
-231 LVGLTGDMASFYN
+231 LVGLAGDMASFHN
-244 LDPEEAFS
+244 ISLEDALS
-252 KLSSAIAGET
+252 KIRSGLVGET
-262 EPLRSLGIN
+262 EPLRQLGIN
-271 MNVANL
+271 MTVAEL
-277 EAYAL
+277 QAYAL
-282 AKGIDKAWS
+282 SKGIDESVS
-291 SMTQAEQTTLRY
+291 SMSQLDKTMLIY
-303 QYIMENAADAQGDF
+303 QYMLENTADVQGDF
-317 ARTSDNFAN
+317 MRTNDSFSN
-326 QSRNL
+326 QQKVL
-331 SQQLQSV
+331 SENWKSLGAS
-338 GGEIGSAF
+338 IGKSF
-346 IPYLKDA
+346 LPYLTEA
-353 AKALNEVFS
+353 QTALNQLLT
-362 GKISVSEFTGRII
+362 GQIGTSEFTGKII
-375 SVMRSGADALRQN
+375 AVMRSGADALRQN

-425 AQGIIANLPTIAQAG
+425 AHGIIANLPTIAQAG
-440 IEVLTALILGI
+440 IEVLTALIQGI
-451 AQNLPQ
+451 AQSLPT

-476 ENITMMISA
+476 ENITAMI
-485 AVELLLA
+485 
-492 LVDGIAQSLPLLI
+492 
-505 PAATQA
+505 
-511 IIELVGALTSTENL
+511 N
-525 TMLIDA
+525 A
-531 AIELMIA
+531 AIELMLALADGLVQAIPQLVAMIPTIIDNLITAIMDNLPAIIDAGIQIMIA
-538 LTTGLIE
+538 LTVGLIE

-582 NGLISLAKS
+582 KGLISLAES
-591 ILATIVNIFK
+591 ILTTIVNIFK

-659 PLRDYERWMPD
+659 PLRDYEKWMPD

-675 ARGIRDNAYLLE
+675 AQGIRDNAYLLE
-687 DAVSDMASRAR
+687 DAVSDMAARAR

>member
-1 MAVNIGPRIGIDGE
+1 MAVNIGPKIGIDGE

-52 NTKTGEVLQKQIAV
+52 NKKTGEVLQKQIAV

-80 AADKYG
+80 AADKFG

-146 LQDAARKFADF
+146 LQDAARKFSGF
-157 VKDGITYASD
+157 VKDGISYASD
-167 LDEVQNVID
+167 LEEAQNVID
-176 VTFGNSADAV
+176 VTFGDSADAV

-217 SGVAGDELTKMATS
+217 SGVAGDELTKMSTS

-282 AKGIDKAWS
+282 SKGIDKAWS

-317 ARTSDNFAN
+317 ARTSDSFAN
-326 QSRNL
+326 QSKTL

-338 GGEIGSAF
+338 GGKIGSAF

-362 GKISVSEFTGRII
+362 GQISVSEFTGRII

-440 IEVLTALILGI
+440 IEVLTALIQGI
-451 AQNLPQ
+451 AQSLPT

-476 ENITMMISA
+476 ENITAMINA
-485 AVELLLA
+485 AIELLLA
-492 LVDGIAQSLPLLI
+492 LAEGLVQAIPQLVAMIPTIIDNLITAIMDNLP
-505 PAATQA
+505 A
-511 IIELVGALTSTENL
+511 IIEAG
-525 TMLIDA
+525 IQ
-531 AIELMIA
+531 IMIA
-538 LTTGLIE
+538 LTVGLIE

-557 MSSLWNAIKNID
+557 ISSLWNAIKNID

-591 ILATIVNIFK
+591 ILTTIVNIFK

-626 NGIKSMVQKVV
+626 NGIKAMARKVV

-659 PLRDYERWMPD
+659 PLRDYEQWMPD

-687 DAVSDMASRAR
+687 DAVSDMAARAR

>member
-29 KTLDSEMRAVT
+29 KTLDSEMRSVT
-40 SSFDKNTSAQEK
+40 SSFDKNTSAKEK
-52 NTKTGEVLQKQIAV
+52 NKKTGEVLQKQIAV

-80 AADKYG
+80 ATDKYG

-98 LNDATTSLNRMQN
+98 LNDATTSLNRMKN
-111 GMSSAEKTSTTFGSV
+111 GMSSAGKTSTTFGSV

-167 LDEVQNVID
+167 LEEVQNVID
-176 VTFGNSADAV
+176 VTFGDSADAINEFSRNAI
-186 NQYAKDAIQQYGL
+186 NQFGM
-199 SELAAKKYAG
+199 SELSAKQFAG
-209 SLGAMLKS
+209 QLGSILKS
-217 SGVAGDELTKMATS
+217 AGVTGDALVDMSTN
-231 LVGLTGDMASFYN
+231 LVGLAGDMASFHN
-244 LDPEEAFS
+244 ISLEDALS
-252 KLSSAIAGET
+252 KIRSGLVGET
-262 EPLRSLGIN
+262 EPLRQLGIN
-271 MNVANL
+271 MTVAEL
-277 EAYAL
+277 QAYAL
-282 AKGIDKAWS
+282 SKGIDESVS
-291 SMTQAEQTTLRY
+291 SMSQLDKTMLIY
-303 QYIMENAADAQGDF
+303 QYMLENTADVQGDF
-317 ARTSDNFAN
+317 MRTNDSFSN
-326 QSRNL
+326 QQKVL
-331 SQQLQSV
+331 SENWKSLGAS
-338 GGEIGSAF
+338 IGKSF
-346 IPYLKDA
+346 LPYLTEA
-353 AKALNEVFS
+353 QTALNQLLT
-362 GKISVSEFTGRII
+362 GQIGTSEFTGKII
-375 SVMRSGADALRQN
+375 AVMRSGADALRQN

-425 AQGIIANLPTIAQAG
+425 AQGILENLPTIVQAG
-440 IEVLTALILGI
+440 IEVLTALIQGI
-451 AQNLPQ
+451 AQSLPT

-476 ENITMMISA
+476 ENITAMI
-485 AVELLLA
+485 
-492 LVDGIAQSLPLLI
+492 
-505 PAATQA
+505 
-511 IIELVGALTSTENL
+511 N
-525 TMLIDA
+525 A
-531 AIELMIA
+531 AIELMLALAEGLVQAIPQLVAQIPVIIDNLVSAIMDNLPAIIEAGIQIMIA
-538 LTTGLIE
+538 LTVGLIE

-582 NGLISLAKS
+582 NGLISLAES
-591 ILATIVNIFK
+591 ILTTVVNIFK

-659 PLRDYERWMPD
+659 PLRDYEKWMPD

-675 ARGIRDNAYLLE
+675 AQGIRDNAYLLE
-687 DAVSDMASRAR
+687 DAVSDMAARAR

>member
-52 NTKTGEVLQKQIAV
+52 NKKTGEVLQKQIAV

-98 LNDATTSLNRMQN
+98 LNDATTSLNRMKN
-111 GMSSAEKTSTTFGSV
+111 GMNSAKKSSTMFGSV

-157 VKDGITYASD
+157 VKDGISYASD
-167 LDEVQNVID
+167 LEEVQNVID
-176 VTFGNSADAV
+176 VTFGDSAEAV

-217 SGVAGDELTKMATS
+217 SGVAGDELTKMSTS

-252 KLSSAIAGET
+252 KLTSAIAGET

-282 AKGIDKAWS
+282 SKGIDKAWS

-317 ARTSDNFAN
+317 ARTSDSFAN
-326 QSRNL
+326 QSKTL

-338 GGEIGSAF
+338 GGEIGGAF

-362 GKISVSEFTGRII
+362 GKISVSEFAGRII

-440 IEVLTALILGI
+440 IEVLTALIQGI
-451 AQNLPQ
+451 AQSLPT

-476 ENITMMISA
+476 QNIGMLINTAI
-485 AVELLLA
+485 ELLLA
-492 LVDGIAQSLPLLI
+492 LAEGLVQAIPQLVAQIPVIIDNLVSAIMENLP
-505 PAATQA
+505 A
-511 IIELVGALTSTENL
+511 IIEAG
-525 TMLIDA
+525 IQ
-531 AIELMIA
+531 IMIA
-538 LTTGLIE
+538 LTVGLIE

-591 ILATIVNIFK
+591 ILTTIVNIFK

-659 PLRDYERWMPD
+659 PLRDYEQWMPD

-675 ARGIRDNAYLLE
+675 AQGIRDNAYLLE
-687 DAVSDMASRAR
+687 DAVSDMAARAR

-744 RKEAVFA
+744 RKEAVFS

>member
-98 LNDATTSLNRMQN
+98 LNDATTSLNRMKN

-133 DVIMSGLQSLGNL
+133 DVIMSGLQSIGNL

-157 VKDGITYASD
+157 VKDGISYASD
-167 LDEVQNVID
+167 LEEVQNVID

-217 SGVAGDELTKMATS
+217 SGVAGDELTEMATS

-244 LDPEEAFS
+244 LEPEEAFS

-282 AKGIDKAWS
+282 SKGIDKAWS

-317 ARTSDNFAN
+317 ARTSDSFAN
-326 QSRNL
+326 QSKTL

-375 SVMRSGADALRQN
+375 SVMRSGADALREN

-425 AQGIIANLPTIAQAG
+425 AQGILENLPTIAQAG
-440 IEVLTALILGI
+440 IEVLTALIQGI
-451 AQNLPQ
+451 AQSLPT

-476 ENITMMISA
+476 ENITMMINA
-485 AVELLLA
+485 AIELLLA
-492 LVDGIAQSLPLLI
+492 LAEGLVQAIPQLVAMIPTIIDNLITAIMDNLP
-505 PAATQA
+505 A
-511 IIELVGALTSTENL
+511 IIEAG
-525 TMLIDA
+525 IQ
-531 AIELMIA
+531 IMIA
-538 LTTGLIE
+538 LITGLIE

-591 ILATIVNIFK
+591 ILTTIIDIFK

-618 KDLIQGFV
+618 RDLIQGFV
-626 NGIKSMVQKVV
+626 NGIKSMVKKVV

-659 PLRDYERWMPD
+659 PLRDYEQWMPD

-675 ARGIRDNAYLLE
+675 AHGIRDNAYLLE
-687 DAVSDMASRAR
+687 DAVSDMAARAR

-732 DIVMRRMQSAVN
+732 DIVMRRMQAAVN